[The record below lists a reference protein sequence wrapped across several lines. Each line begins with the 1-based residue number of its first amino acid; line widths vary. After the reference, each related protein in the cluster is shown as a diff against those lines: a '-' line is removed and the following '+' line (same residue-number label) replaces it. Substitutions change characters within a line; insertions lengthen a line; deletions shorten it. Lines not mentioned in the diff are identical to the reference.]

1 MQNAFRFSPLRL
13 TSQGDLLMTK
23 TRFAIMLAALAA
35 LAGRGDAHAA
45 TMTVKASAD
54 AEIREQTN
62 TGSGTGGSINS
73 RYLNTGANNE
83 TMAYRFD
90 LTGVNRATLSGA
102 TLNLI
107 NHRDNTSRVIHAFG
121 VADGATGV
129 DTTPGWDDN
138 TWAEATVI
146 HSTMPGI
153 ARDNNNVTQDE
164 TGTDL
169 GTLSLV
175 TGTALKGTANTFTSA
190 AITTFLQTHADD
202 IVTILVR
209 SDTSSSGQA
218 RMATREA
225 TSLDGGS
232 PAGVA
237 GDFAAY
243 LQFDVPAV
251 PEPSSAVLLAMGG
264 MLLGFSRRR

>member
-1 MQNAFRFSPLRL
+1 
-13 TSQGDLLMTK
+13 MTR
-23 TRFAIMLAALAA
+23 TRFAILLAALAA
-35 LAGRGDAHAA
+35 IAGRDDARAA
-45 TMTVKASAD
+45 TITVKASAD
-54 AEIREQTN
+54 TEVREQNN

-90 LTGVNRATLSGA
+90 LTGVNRASLSGA

-107 NHRDNTSRVIHAFG
+107 NHRNNTSRVIHAFG

-138 TWAEATVI
+138 TWLEATAI

-153 ARDNNNVTQDE
+153 ARDGNAITQDE

-169 GTLSLV
+169 GTFAI
-175 TGTALKGTANTFTSA
+175 TTAASLKGTANTFTSA
-190 AITTFLQTHADD
+190 AITTFLQSHADD

-225 TSLDGGS
+225 TSLDGGT
-232 PAGVA
+232 PTGAA

-243 LQFDVPAV
+243 LQFDVPNV
-251 PEPSSAVLLAMGG
+251 PEPSSAI
-264 MLLGFSRRR
+264 LLGVAAALGSFTRRRQ